1 MPVFFW
7 DIPAPVSNP
16 NRTHWIPKLDFGV
29 IRALTCHCFPIWE
42 IFSSPQEYCIQQG
55 SEITFQSYIHVHK
68 CVHRK
73 WFKGALCCASLLST
87 SSRWLLSSP
96 FQANVASSFRN
107 RTVGTAAMRVT
118 SQSPS
123 WGVTELSVRELSLP
137 GLILSDGDISH
148 MRNKRRDWSVAIMCP
163 EPGLP

>member
-1 MPVFFW
+1 MFT
-7 DIPAPVSNP
+7 VSDS
-16 NRTHWIPKLDFGV
+16 RGRSVVL
-29 IRALTCHCFPIWE
+29 A
-42 IFSSPQEYCIQQG
+42 SSP
-55 SEITFQSYIHVHK
+55 
-68 CVHRK
+68 
-73 WFKGALCCASLLST
+73 
-87 SSRWLLSSP
+87 LSSP

-148 MRNKRRDWSVAIMCP
+148 VINKGRDWSVAIMCS